1 MKKIVILVLTCASL
15 LFSCSKKSDS
25 AKKADAK
32 KPTVD
37 GVMLYEESH
46 YWTETAEG
54 KMRWVDCIFKG
65 DTVKVYTDAD
75 GNPETKKAVREGKTD
90 EETFYHI
97 NIEERG
103 DFWTIDWYLA
113 VNAQPGAILEDCFI
127 FSEPKATAPTSTK
140 LKKFEIVG
148 ILEEK
153 DNFYKIYVRDDK
165 QLRQNIYVEK
175 KVVCNH
181 ANDVEAI
188 KTYRRI
194 SEKTNA
200 AVQYEVIDKLINDW
214 DLGKNNPRLCKEAYI
229 SLVSQIF
236 TDADNYT
243 INFNQDN
250 LYKVYSVYNDLYSE
264 NSYDED
270 YDIDYSDSDEEYD
283 YEDEDDEDDDYDND
297 DYYEDDESDEE
308 YDDYD
313 VDFDSDDSDE
323 YEWE

>member
-1 MKKIVILVLTCASL
+1 MKKILILILTCTSL
-15 LFSCSKKSDS
+15 FYSCSKQSS
-25 AKKADAK
+25 EAKKADTK

-46 YWTETAEG
+46 YWKETAEE
-54 KMRWVDCIFKG
+54 KMRWVDYISKG
-65 DTVKVYTDAD
+65 DTVKIYTNAD
-75 GNPETKKAVREGKTD
+75 GTPESKKSVREGKTE

-113 VNAQPGAILEDCFI
+113 VNAQPGAILEDCFVY
-127 FSEPKATAPTSTK
+127 SEPKSAAVTSTK

-153 DNFYKIYVRDDK
+153 DNFYKVNVRDDK
-165 QLRQNIYVEK
+165 QLRQNIYIEK

-181 ANDVEAI
+181 ENDVEAI

-194 SEKTNA
+194 TGNTNA

-214 DLGKNNPRLCKEAYI
+214 ALGANNPRLCRAAYI
-229 SLVSQIF
+229 SLVSQLLS
-236 TDADNYT
+236 DADNYV
-243 INFNQDN
+243 INYNMDN
-250 LYKVYSVYNDLYSE
+250 LYKVYSVYNDLYSDTP
-264 NSYDED
+264 SDAD
-270 YDIDYSDSDEEYD
+270 YDIDYPDSD
-283 YEDEDDEDDDYDND
+283 YEDYDEDEEEND

-308 YDDYD
+308 YDGYD
-313 VDFDSDDSDE
+313 VDFDFDDSDD